1 MNKYYF
7 ILERFPDIKISEN
20 KIIVEHNLADLL
32 KYLKSNPELS
42 YDTLF
47 SIIAIDYSEYI
58 ELIYVLVS
66 TYLNETINISINVTN
81 ETESVTDIYSS
92 AYFDECE
99 IFDMFGIRFNN
110 NKNLK
115 RLFMPKS
122 WVGNPLRKN
131 YQLSDERLMWNEQ

>member
-1 MNKYYF
+1 MNKYDF

>member
-1 MNKYYF
+1 MNKYDF

-66 TYLNETINISINVTN
+66 TYLNETINVSINVTN
-81 ETESVTDIYSS
+81 ETESVTDIYTS

-131 YQLSDERLMWNEQ
+131 YQLNDERLMWNEQ

>member
-1 MNKYYF
+1 MNKYDF

-66 TYLNETINISINVTN
+66 TYLNEIINVSINVTN
-81 ETESVTDIYSS
+81 ETESVTHIYTS

-131 YQLSDERLMWNEQ
+131 YQLNDERLMWNEQ

>member
-1 MNKYYF
+1 MNKYDF

-66 TYLNETINISINVTN
+66 TYLNETINVSINVTN
-81 ETESVTDIYSS
+81 ETESVTDIYTS

-99 IFDMFGIRFNN
+99 IFDMFGIRLNN

-131 YQLSDERLMWNEQ
+131 YQLNDERLMWNEQ

>member
-1 MNKYYF
+1 MNKYDF
-7 ILERFPDIKISEN
+7 ILERFSDIKISEN

-32 KYLKSNPELS
+32 MYLKSNPELS

-66 TYLNETINISINVTN
+66 TYLNETINVSINVTN
-81 ETESVTDIYSS
+81 ETESVTDIYTS

-131 YQLSDERLMWNEQ
+131 YQLNDERLMWNEQ

>member
-1 MNKYYF
+1 MNKYDL

-20 KIIVEHNLADLL
+20 KINVEHNLADLL

-66 TYLNETINISINVTN
+66 TYLNETINVSINVTN
-81 ETESVTDIYSS
+81 ETESVTHIYTS

-131 YQLSDERLMWNEQ
+131 YQLNDERLMWNEQ

>member
-1 MNKYYF
+1 MNKYDF

-66 TYLNETINISINVTN
+66 TYLNETINVSINVTN
-81 ETESVTDIYSS
+81 ETESVTHIYTS

-131 YQLSDERLMWNEQ
+131 YQLNDERLMWNEQ

>member
-1 MNKYYF
+1 MNKYDS

-66 TYLNETINISINVTN
+66 TYLNETINVSINVTN
-81 ETESVTDIYSS
+81 ETESVTDIYTS

-131 YQLSDERLMWNEQ
+131 YQLNDERLMWNEQ

>member
-1 MNKYYF
+1 MNKYDF

-66 TYLNETINISINVTN
+66 TYLNETINVSINVTN
-81 ETESVTDIYSS
+81 ETESVTDIYTS

-110 NKNLK
+110 NKHLK

-131 YQLSDERLMWNEQ
+131 YQLNDERLMWNEQ

>member
-1 MNKYYF
+1 MNKYDF
-7 ILERFPDIKISEN
+7 ILDRFPDIKISEN
-20 KIIVEHNLADLL
+20 KIVVEHNLADLL

-47 SIIAIDYSEYI
+47 SIIAIDYSNYI

-66 TYLNETINISINVTN
+66 TYLNETINVSINVTN

-131 YQLSDERLMWNEQ
+131 YQLNDERLMWNEQ

>member
-1 MNKYYF
+1 MNKYDF
-7 ILERFPDIKISEN
+7 VLERFPDIKISEN

-66 TYLNETINISINVTN
+66 TYLNETINVSINVTN
-81 ETESVTDIYSS
+81 ETESVTDIYTS

-131 YQLSDERLMWNEQ
+131 YQLNDERLMWNEQ

>member
-1 MNKYYF
+1 MNKYDF

-66 TYLNETINISINVTN
+66 TYLNETINVSINVTN
-81 ETESVTDIYSS
+81 ETESVTDIYTS

-122 WVGNPLRKN
+122 CVGNPLRKN
-131 YQLSDERLMWNEQ
+131 YQLNDERLMWNEQ

>member
-1 MNKYYF
+1 MNKYDF
-7 ILERFPDIKISEN
+7 ILERFSDIKISEN

-66 TYLNETINISINVTN
+66 TYLNETINVSINVTN
-81 ETESVTDIYSS
+81 ETESVTDIYTS

-131 YQLSDERLMWNEQ
+131 YQLNDERLMWNEQ

>member
-1 MNKYYF
+1 MNKYDF

-58 ELIYVLVS
+58 ELIYVLIS
-66 TYLNETINISINVTN
+66 TYLNETINVSINVTN

>member
-1 MNKYYF
+1 MNKYDF

-20 KIIVEHNLADLL
+20 KIIVEHNLPDLL

-66 TYLNETINISINVTN
+66 TYLNETINVSINVTN
-81 ETESVTDIYSS
+81 ETESVTDIYTS

-131 YQLSDERLMWNEQ
+131 YQLNDERLMWNEQ

>member
-1 MNKYYF
+1 MNKYDF
-7 ILERFPDIKISEN
+7 ILERFPDIKILEN

-32 KYLKSNPELS
+32 KYLKFNPELS

-66 TYLNETINISINVTN
+66 TYLNETINVSINVTN
-81 ETESVTDIYSS
+81 ETESVTDIYTS

-131 YQLSDERLMWNEQ
+131 YQLNDERLMWNEQ

>member
-1 MNKYYF
+1 MNKYDF

-66 TYLNETINISINVTN
+66 TYLNETINVSINGTN
-81 ETESVTDIYSS
+81 ETESVTHIYTS

-131 YQLSDERLMWNEQ
+131 YQLNDERLMWSEQ

>member
-1 MNKYYF
+1 MNKYDF

-66 TYLNETINISINVTN
+66 TYLNETINVSINVTN
-81 ETESVTDIYSS
+81 ETESVTDIYTS

-99 IFDMFGIRFNN
+99 IFDMFGISFNN

-131 YQLSDERLMWNEQ
+131 YQLNDERLMWNEQ

>member
-1 MNKYYF
+1 MNKYDF

-66 TYLNETINISINVTN
+66 TYLNETINVSINVTN
-81 ETESVTDIYSS
+81 EIESVTDIYTS

-131 YQLSDERLMWNEQ
+131 YQLNDERLMWNEQ

>member
-1 MNKYYF
+1 MNKYDF

-66 TYLNETINISINVTN
+66 TYLNEKINVSINVTN
-81 ETESVTDIYSS
+81 ETESVTDIYTS

-131 YQLSDERLMWNEQ
+131 YQLNDERLMWNEQ

>member
-1 MNKYYF
+1 MNKYDF

-66 TYLNETINISINVTN
+66 TYLNETINVSINVTN
-81 ETESVTDIYSS
+81 KTESVTDIYTS

-131 YQLSDERLMWNEQ
+131 YQLNDERLMWNEQ

>member
-1 MNKYYF
+1 MNKYDF

-47 SIIAIDYSEYI
+47 SIIAIDYLEYI

-66 TYLNETINISINVTN
+66 TYLNETINVSINVTN
-81 ETESVTDIYSS
+81 ETESVTHIYTS

-131 YQLSDERLMWNEQ
+131 YQLNDERLMWNEQ

>member
-1 MNKYYF
+1 MNKYDF

-66 TYLNETINISINVTN
+66 TYLNETINVSINVTN
-81 ETESVTDIYSS
+81 ETE
-92 AYFDECE
+92 
-99 IFDMFGIRFNN
+99 
-110 NKNLK
+110 
-115 RLFMPKS
+115 
-122 WVGNPLRKN
+122 
-131 YQLSDERLMWNEQ
+131 

>member
-1 MNKYYF
+1 MNKYDF
-7 ILERFPDIKISEN
+7 ILERFPDIKILEN

-66 TYLNETINISINVTN
+66 TYLNETINVSINVTN
-81 ETESVTDIYSS
+81 ETESVTDIYTS

-131 YQLSDERLMWNEQ
+131 YQLNDERLMWNEQ

>member
-1 MNKYYF
+1 MNKYDF

-66 TYLNETINISINVTN
+66 TYLNETINVSINVTN
-81 ETESVTDIYSS
+81 ETESVTHIYTS

-131 YQLSDERLMWNEQ
+131 YQLNDERVMWNEQ

>member
-1 MNKYYF
+1 MNKYDF

-66 TYLNETINISINVTN
+66 TYLNETINVSINVTN
-81 ETESVTDIYSS
+81 ETESVTYIYTS

-99 IFDMFGIRFNN
+99 IFDMFGISFNN

-131 YQLSDERLMWNEQ
+131 YQLNDERLMWNEQ

>member
-1 MNKYYF
+1 MNKYDF

-20 KIIVEHNLADLL
+20 KIILEHNLPDLL
-32 KYLKSNPELS
+32 NYLKSNPELS

-66 TYLNETINISINVTN
+66 TYLNETINVSINVTN
-81 ETESVTDIYSS
+81 ETESVTDIYTS

-99 IFDMFGIRFNN
+99 IFDMFGISFNN

-131 YQLSDERLMWNEQ
+131 YQLNDERLMWNEQ

>member
-1 MNKYYF
+1 MNKYDF

-66 TYLNETINISINVTN
+66 TYLNEAINVSINVTN
-81 ETESVTDIYSS
+81 ETESVTDIYTS

-131 YQLSDERLMWNEQ
+131 YQLNDERLMWNEQ

>member
-1 MNKYYF
+1 MNKYDF

-66 TYLNETINISINVTN
+66 TYLNETINVSINVTN
-81 ETESVTDIYSS
+81 ETESV
-92 AYFDECE
+92 
-99 IFDMFGIRFNN
+99 
-110 NKNLK
+110 
-115 RLFMPKS
+115 
-122 WVGNPLRKN
+122 
-131 YQLSDERLMWNEQ
+131 LSLIHI

>member
-1 MNKYYF
+1 MNKYDF

-20 KIIVEHNLADLL
+20 KIIVEHNLPDLL

-66 TYLNETINISINVTN
+66 TYLNETINVSINVTN
-81 ETESVTDIYSS
+81 ETESVTDIYTS

-99 IFDMFGIRFNN
+99 IFDMFGISFNN

-131 YQLSDERLMWNEQ
+131 YQLNDERLMWNEQ